1 MSALSTR
8 HVEQTRAGRELD
20 NIQQPRYFVTVALE
34 REERLVLEQ
43 ILGVEVGRPPVRFRG
58 QKKTGSR

>member
-1 MSALSTR
+1 MPSLAAR
-8 HVEQTRAGRELD
+8 HVEKPSAGWQLE
-20 NIQQPRYFVTVALE
+20 NVEQPRHFVPVALE

-43 ILGVEVGRPPVRFRG
+43 ILGVEIRRPPVGFRG